1 MEFDLRN
8 KQPIIDFLI
17 NNNEEEYY
25 KKKVEF
31 TFAGKRYKT
40 SIQFAYFN
48 GELDYILNKYNIRHD
63 ASWMM
68 LKAFTRKNY
77 DSFLDQI
84 IQNLYDFNYNDD
96 PQKIILEILTL
107 TNEMINYFNSGA
119 KVSQNFSLTRIMN
132 DAIDDERLY
141 QLLFE
146 NRIDPKWTPEKIIEH
161 RKQNK
166 EDIKNNVY
174 LSGVTELLTSGYG
187 VKEEQM
193 VNIYTGIDLIPRI
206 HNMKEIFPRPVD
218 TDWLWGL
225 QNKDQ
230 FFMTANINVFA
241 LYMSKT
247 VIQRSGVINKMAAMI
262 AQDTTITEHDCGTK
276 TFVEYYVADEK
287 TLKTLRFKYMVKDD
301 GTLEEITLDH
311 KHLIGKRI
319 KVRSAYTCCAKHD
332 QICEVCFGANAR
344 WNKSTDEYRID
355 LGAASTKEEITGIA
369 QDVIS
374 TKHQVAP
381 NLIPLEMWIVSNG
394 KKKKK
399 LPDLENNDIFKREF
413 NRFIFKEGVEVFIY
427 KEDCTNEVYLPGK
440 EKKKKKELTPEEK
453 MSRSLTYMDNEFG
466 EYDIIRV
473 NKLRIKTFDVEFI
486 LKANS
491 EFRISGF
498 DTRTFLSLPDNEPIK
513 IDLINQAITH
523 VIRNEAKA
531 LKFYDVEDL
540 YRLAT
545 PNNTQ
550 LSKMKDNEDGWDD
563 DNDEHLVRDYIDFI
577 QKVNECFPYV
587 PKVRTEIVFR
597 NKIRDANNPHKRPDW
612 KSGNPEA
619 IVLSRDKTIAARPSL
634 SLKIAAGRIN
644 QRLNDPFYHDV
655 RNLMNTSYDR
665 IYDDL
670 DIEEDTDNDNED

>member
-1 MEFDLRN
+1 
-8 KQPIIDFLI
+8 
-17 NNNEEEYY
+17 
-25 KKKVEF
+25 
-31 TFAGKRYKT
+31 
-40 SIQFAYFN
+40 
-48 GELDYILNKYNIRHD
+48 
-63 ASWMM
+63 
-68 LKAFTRKNY
+68 
-77 DSFLDQI
+77 
-84 IQNLYDFNYNDD
+84 
-96 PQKIILEILTL
+96 
-107 TNEMINYFNSGA
+107 MINYFNSGA
-119 KVSQNFSLTRIMN
+119 KISQNFSLTRIMS
-132 DAIDDERLY
+132 DAIKNEKLY
-141 QLLFE
+141 KLLFE
-146 NRIDPKWTPEKIIEH
+146 NRINPKWTPEKIIEH

-166 EDIKNNVY
+166 EDIKNNIY

-218 TDWLWGL
+218 TDWLWGI

-276 TFVEYYVADEK
+276 TFVEYYIGDEK
-287 TLKTLRFKYMVKDD
+287 TLKTLRFKYMVKED
-301 GTLEEITLDH
+301 GSLEEITLDH
-311 KHLIGKRI
+311 KHLIGQTV

-344 WNKSTDEYRID
+344 WNKSTNEYRVD
-355 LGAASTKEEITGIA
+355 LGAASTKEEITNIA

-381 NLIPLEMWIVSNG
+381 NLIPLEMWMTTG
-394 KKKKK
+394 DKKKKK
-399 LPDLENNDIFKREF
+399 LKDVDNNELFKREF
-413 NRFIFKEGVEVFIY
+413 NRFIFKEDVEVYIF
-427 KEDCTNEVYLPGK
+427 KEDCTNEVYLQGK
-440 EKKKKKELTPEEK
+440 EKKRKKELTPEEK

-466 EYDIIRV
+466 EYDIIRT
-473 NKLRIKTFDVEFI
+473 NKIRLRYDGQDHI
-486 LKANS
+486 LTANS

-498 DTRTFLSLPDNEPIK
+498 DTRTFLSLPDQKPIK
-513 IDLINQAITH
+513 IDLIQQAVTH

-563 DNDEHLVRDYIDFI
+563 DNDENLVRDYKDFI
-577 QKVNECFPYV
+577 NKVNECFPYV

-655 RNLMNTSYDR
+655 NNLMNTSYDR

-670 DIEEDTDNDNED
+670 DKEEQNNDNED